1 MQCLSPVTV
10 KRPDGIQSFP
20 CGKCLACL
28 TNRRRDWVIRLKYEL
43 KRSSSALFLTLTY
56 DEDHIPECGVNK
68 DDVQRFLKRL
78 RKGVPD
84 HKLRYF
90 LVSEYGSH
98 TERAHYHMILFNYP
112 IEKGYDEKISSHWQA
127 GFVHIGSVTG
137 ASISYCAKYCLSI
150 GKEPSN
156 QNKVFMLCSRRPGIG
171 SNYMSN
177 NSLLQYHRHDC
188 NDVTV
193 VDGVKTVI
201 PRYYRDKIYNRFQK
215 DKIKLRNYEKMVEN
229 SLDYYHEYCEYDS
242 GQLER
247 GAATYETQLK
257 EDFIRKTER
266 IINKNHKI

>member
-10 KRPDGIQSFP
+10 KRLDGIQSFP

-56 DEDHIPECGVNK
+56 DEEHIPECGVNK
-68 DDVQRFLKRL
+68 EDVQKFLKRL

-127 GFVHIGSVTG
+127 GFV
-137 ASISYCAKYCLSI
+137 YW
-150 GKEPSN
+150 
-156 QNKVFMLCSRRPGIG
+156 Q
-171 SNYMSN
+171 
-177 NSLLQYHRHDC
+177 
-188 NDVTV
+188 
-193 VDGVKTVI
+193 
-201 PRYYRDKIYNRFQK
+201 KI
-215 DKIKLRNYEKMVEN
+215 
-229 SLDYYHEYCEYDS
+229 
-242 GQLER
+242 ER
-247 GAATYETQLK
+247 TYL
-257 EDFIRKTER
+257 
-266 IINKNHKI
+266 

>member
-56 DEDHIPECGVNK
+56 DEEHIPEQGVNK
-68 DDVQRFLKRL
+68 EDVQKFFKRL

-84 HKLRYF
+84 YKLRYF

-112 IEKGYDEKISSHWQA
+112 IEKGYVEKISSHWQA

-137 ASISYCAKYCLSI
+137 ASIGYCAKYCLSI
-150 GKEPSN
+150 GKEPPN
-156 QNKVFMLCSRRPGIG
+156 KNKVFMLCSRRPGIG
-171 SNYMSN
+171 SNYLSN
-177 NSLLQYHRHDC
+177 NSLLRYHRHDC

-201 PRYYRDKIYNRFQK
+201 PRYYKDRIYNRFQK

-229 SLDYYHEYCEYDS
+229 SVDYYREYCEYDS
-242 GQLER
+242 RQLEQ

-257 EDFIRKTER
+257 EDFIRKTNR

>member
-1 MQCLSPVTV
+1 
-10 KRPDGIQSFP
+10 
-20 CGKCLACL
+20 
-28 TNRRRDWVIRLKYEL
+28 
-43 KRSSSALFLTLTY
+43 
-56 DEDHIPECGVNK
+56 
-68 DDVQRFLKRL
+68 L

-112 IEKGYDEKISSHWQA
+112 IKKGYNEKISSHWQA

-171 SNYMSN
+171 FNYMSN
-177 NSLLQYHRHDC
+177 NSLLRYHRHDC

-229 SLDYYHEYCEYDS
+229 SLDYYREYCEYDTR
-242 GQLER
+242 QLEQ
-247 GAATYETQLK
+247 GAITQ
-257 EDFIRKTER
+257 
-266 IINKNHKI
+266 